1 MNLYYILFFI
11 LFVTSIFLYQMY
23 KKMLEKE
30 EEEKMK
36 KEIQHFQNQIY
47 PLRNEDKIY
56 QMNENDIFEIL
67 TNDERF
73 ILKKI

>member
-1 MNLYYILFFI
+1 
-11 LFVTSIFLYQMY
+11 
-23 KKMLEKE
+23 MLEKE
-30 EEEKMK
+30 EEERMK
-36 KEIQHFQNQIY
+36 KEIQHFQNQIH

>member
-1 MNLYYILFFI
+1 
-11 LFVTSIFLYQMY
+11 MY

-36 KEIQHFQNQIY
+36 KEIQHFQNQIH